1 MLPLDFGLDGKMAI
15 VTGSRSG
22 IGRILALG
30 LAQAGAHIVVADL
43 PEKREVAEETARAV
57 RGTGRRALVSA
68 LDVTEVGSIEVMVEK
83 ACSAFD
89 RVDILVNNA
98 GTIVRKKA
106 LEVTEE
112 DWNRVL
118 DTNLKGAF
126 FASQAAAKAMVEQG
140 RGKIVNIASVNG
152 IIGSPERAAYTA
164 SKAGLINLTRTLAAE
179 WAQHGINVNAIGPT
193 YLLTPFTQALF
204 DDEDRRRRLQARL
217 LQTPTHP
224 TRRPSRGLGRS
235 RRLFGQPCLGPSH
248 RSHTYGGRRMDGGL
262 NRPSKTNAAST
273 LDR

>member
-1 MLPLDFGLDGKMAI
+1 VLPLDFGLDGKMAI
-15 VTGSRSG
+15 VTGSGSG

-43 PEKREVAEETARAV
+43 AEKREVAEETARAV

-68 LDVTEVGSIEVMVEK
+68 LDVTEVESIEAMVEK
-83 ACSAFD
+83 ACSSFD

-112 DWNRVL
+112 DWDRVL

-126 FASQAAAKAMVEQG
+126 FASQVAAKAMVEQG
-140 RGKIVNIASVNG
+140 RGKIANIASVNG

-193 YLLTPFTQALF
+193 YLLTPFTQVLF
-204 DDEDRRRRLQARL
+204 DDEDFMQGYFRRQPIQRIG
-217 LQTPTHP
+217 
-224 TRRPSRGLGRS
+224 RPEDLDGAAVYLASPASDLVTG
-235 RRLFGQPCLGPSH
+235 
-248 RSHTYGGRRMDGGL
+248 HTLMVDGGW
-262 NRPSKTNAAST
+262 TAV
-273 LDR
+273 

>member
-1 MLPLDFGLDGKMAI
+1 VLPLDFGLDGKMAI
-15 VTGSRSG
+15 VTGSGSG

-43 PEKREVAEETARAV
+43 AEKREVAEETARAV

-68 LDVTEVGSIEVMVEK
+68 LDVTEVESIEAMVEK
-83 ACSAFD
+83 ACSSFD

-112 DWNRVL
+112 DWDRVL
-118 DTNLKGAF
+118 DTNLKGAL
-126 FASQAAAKAMVEQG
+126 FASQVAAKAMVEQG

-193 YLLTPFTQALF
+193 YLLTPFTQVLF
-204 DDEDRRRRLQARL
+204 DDEDFRQGYFRRQPIQRIG
-217 LQTPTHP
+217 
-224 TRRPSRGLGRS
+224 RPEDLDGAAVYLASPASDLVTG
-235 RRLFGQPCLGPSH
+235 
-248 RSHTYGGRRMDGGL
+248 HTLMVDGGW
-262 NRPSKTNAAST
+262 TAV
-273 LDR
+273 